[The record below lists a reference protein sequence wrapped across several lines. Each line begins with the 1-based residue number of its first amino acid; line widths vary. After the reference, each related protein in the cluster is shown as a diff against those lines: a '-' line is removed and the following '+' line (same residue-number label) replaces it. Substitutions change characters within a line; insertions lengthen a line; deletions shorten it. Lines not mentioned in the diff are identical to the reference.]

1 VSLYSSAS
9 TPHLHFIDCKVATNE
24 THTRQP
30 GPSQSLLVMVMV
42 MVMVM
47 AAVLVHAVAATTS

>member
-1 VSLYSSAS
+1 LQSCNKR
-9 TPHLHFIDCKVATNE
+9 TQGN
-24 THTRQP
+24 HT
-30 GPSQSLLVMVMV
+30 SQSLLVMV